1 MHLKITGQH
10 LDLTDALK
18 NYVNEKIGGVD
29 QYFDNVI
36 DAEVVLRQEKF
47 RNSIEVTLFA
57 AGQTLHA
64 EAEDKDMYAAIDA
77 ASDKLER
84 QVIRY
89 KEKLTNHHPHHAPD
103 KTQVPEL

>member
-10 LDLTDALK
+10 LDLTEALK

-84 QVIRY
+84 QVVRY
-89 KEKLTNHHPHHAPD
+89 KEKLTNHHPHHNLD
-103 KTQVPEL
+103 KTQVTEL